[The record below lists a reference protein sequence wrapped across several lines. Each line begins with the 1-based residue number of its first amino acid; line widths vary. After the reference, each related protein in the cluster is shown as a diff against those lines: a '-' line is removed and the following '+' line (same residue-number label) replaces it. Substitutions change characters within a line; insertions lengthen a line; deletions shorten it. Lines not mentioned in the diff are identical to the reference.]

1 MKSWSLKMPLT
12 AKSLNKG
19 GKTMFNGQNMKQMMK
34 QAQKI
39 QQQMAE
45 EQKRLESETIEAQAG
60 GGMVKVVINGRKEV
74 LSLTIADEVVDPDDK
89 EMLQDLII
97 AAVNEANA
105 KMDEYIQSRM
115 EEIAGPFAGLV

>member
-1 MKSWSLKMPLT
+1 
-12 AKSLNKG
+12 
-19 GKTMFNGQNMKQMMK
+19 MFNGQNMKQMMK

-74 LSLTIADEVVDPDDK
+74 LSLSIADEVVDPDDK

-115 EEIAGPFAGLV
+115 EEIAGPFAGLI